1 MPKTGCARCSTP
13 PPALAID
20 RRAIRI
26 CSPSRS
32 TTPPASCEPG
42 RAGHPISLPERTKGT
57 AALFVTPSPLGLRLV
72 YVQPILDAAG
82 NSRLGSVAVEHVITP
97 GPATPEINPLTRNY
111 TMPTTLGPVGLRL
124 RFEGAGERTTPDAFT
139 ITAPDG
145 APLVEASVAPAD
157 LAASRQRWRRGLIA
171 VVLAELGLTL
181 LLTIGPLLDRRAI
194 AASSLGELRFT
205 LAIAA
210 VIAASGGLGWLA
222 LRIAQG
228 GALQWPLA
236 LLLSGA
242 VVVGLVAI
250 AVPGAVRLRIAI
262 RANRRWASHDRA
274 AFAFTQLAWG
284 LVLGI
289 LLTAFERLLGTA
301 LEPADVDLRHFSLH
315 PWSGPRLAVLF
326 GILLWHAAVLWAG
339 TLGCVMAAARWRT
352 GRRLTTWNFVCR
364 LFVGG
369 SDRRA
374 RRVGRQPGIGDAR
387 LRHRPR
393 GVSLRGCRADRPL
406 AHGLVPA
413 DDGRVA
419 DARVVHGI
427 SAAGAADLSVGAF
440 LRGAVDA
447 SSHRNPVRCRGDEA
461 SSGSQR
467 PAPGRVA

>member
-1 MPKTGCARCSTP
+1 MREDQFSIAPGPAATCGLPTATVSCDQVVLTRPRQFTHIRRVSAVRLVAAGLTAALLTAALGMALEWWRFGANEAGAASRIERQVRDIFSSMTSRVQAVAHDVASDPGVPPGMVPNAEDRLRALFDAASRARDRSP
-13 PPALAID
+13 GDPHLLAVTIYD
-20 RRAIRI
+20 SAGVVRAWAGR
-26 CSPSRS
+26 PSDL
-32 TTPPASCEPG
+32 A
-42 RAGHPISLPERTKGT
+42 PERTKGT

-194 AASSLGELRFT
+194 AASSLRELRFT

-250 AVPGAVRLRIAI
+250 AVPGAY
-262 RANRRWASHDRA
+262 D
-274 AFAFTQLAWG
+274 FALPSA
-284 LVLGI
+284 
-289 LLTAFERLLGTA
+289 
-301 LEPADVDLRHFSLH
+301 
-315 PWSGPRLAVLF
+315 
-326 GILLWHAAVLWAG
+326 
-339 TLGCVMAAARWRT
+339 RT
-352 GRRLTTWNFVCR
+352 GAGRHAT
-364 LFVGG
+364 
-369 SDRRA
+369 A
-374 RRVGRQPGIGDAR
+374 RRSRSR
-387 LRHRPR
+387 N
-393 GVSLRGCRADRPL
+393 S
-406 AHGLVPA
+406 
-413 DDGRVA
+413 
-419 DARVVHGI
+419 
-427 SAAGAADLSVGAF
+427 AGAS
-440 LRGAVDA
+440 
-447 SSHRNPVRCRGDEA
+447 
-461 SSGSQR
+461 SSGSCSPRSSACSARRSIPPTSTSGTFLCIPGAARDWRSCSASCCGMR
-467 PAPGRVA
+467 PCCGPEPSVA